1 MSREQAVESRLGQI
15 LQRGDVPALPEH
27 IQELAARLANP
38 DITVRELG
46 PIMRKDIGLAV
57 KVIRIANS
65 ASFNRSGR
73 PIISL
78 PHAAALIGLE
88 AMREMVTPLL
98 TRTDGA
104 PRVALIRPVA
114 GLAILDALHTR
125 AAAIHLQYGQ
135 QDDAYLCGLF
145 RGLGELLVAG
155 FFPADYLQIL
165 RLVKESR
172 MTEAVAALKVLHC
185 TLEDLGQAAAR
196 AWNLPQNLIATMHS
210 EPLMGPTVRTDQ
222 DRLRAAVSFGHEL
235 TGANYRVSGTAQ
247 RDRLAKLFRIFARPM
262 NLKADDVQRFS
273 SDVWEQARASLEA
286 IQVTEQS
293 LNLESQIAA
302 AAPIVESLKP
312 VEPEPQ
318 KPAESCGET
327 QAETLSE
334 QIAELARSVDNVSAD
349 LETAIRHVLH
359 TVRSCGLFDRAVF
372 LLTAADHTSLIAR
385 IAQGEDVNSLLNHFK
400 IGLARVSGPA
410 ASAIMARRDLI
421 VYDGAPPTRDW
432 NLRVPA
438 CFGVFPIVVDRVVAG
453 CLYVD
458 RKTSIR
464 PLPSSDVEA
473 LGDARNLISN
483 LIANRRSLASTR

>member
-88 AMREMVTPLL
+88 AMRDMITPLL
-98 TRTDGA
+98 TKTDGA

-125 AAAIHLQYGQ
+125 AAAVHLQYSQ

-155 FFPADYLQIL
+155 FFPAEYLQIL
-165 RLVKESR
+165 RLVKDSR
-172 MTEAVAALKVLHC
+172 MTESVAAIKVLHC

-235 TGANYRVSGTAQ
+235 TAANYRVTGAAQ
-247 RDRLAKLFRIFARPM
+247 RDRLAKLFRVFGRPM
-262 NLKADDVQRFS
+262 NLKAEDVERFS
-273 SDVWEQARASLEA
+273 SDVWEQARHSLDIIQITEASLK
-286 IQVTEQS
+286 
-293 LNLESQIAA
+293 LEFQIATVT
-302 AAPIVESLKP
+302 PIVQALTP
-312 VEPEPQ
+312 VEPEVAASDAP
-318 KPAESCGET
+318 PTAST
-327 QAETLSE
+327 ETLSG
-334 QIAELARSVDNVSAD
+334 QIAALAQSVQNLGAD
-349 LETAIRHVLH
+349 LEGSIRQVLY

-372 LLTAADHTSLIAR
+372 LLTAADHSALIAR
-385 IAQGEDVNSLLNHFK
+385 IAEGDDVNSLVNHFK
-400 IGLARVSGPA
+400 IGMARMSGPA
-410 ASAIMARRDLI
+410 GSAILARRDLI

-432 NLRVPA
+432 SLKVPA
-438 CFGVFPIVVDRVVAG
+438 CFGVFPIVVDSVVAG
-453 CLYVD
+453 CMYVD
-458 RKTSIR
+458 RKTSTR
-464 PLPSSDVEA
+464 PLPGPDMEA
-473 LGDARNLISN
+473 LGAARK
-483 LIANRRSLASTR
+483 LIAQLIAKRRSLARAR